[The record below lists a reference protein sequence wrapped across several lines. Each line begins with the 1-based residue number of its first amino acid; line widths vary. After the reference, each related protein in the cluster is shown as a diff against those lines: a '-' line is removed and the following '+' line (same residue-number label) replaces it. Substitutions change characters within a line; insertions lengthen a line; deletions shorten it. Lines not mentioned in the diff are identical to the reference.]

1 LHHYNRL
8 WPNTTEAVVTIF
20 LALTEMP
27 LPSDLA
33 TSRPVPPGVFPTP
46 LDVVSRDYAAACAN
60 AGIPGGLSGAI
71 DRYRAFHRDGFIP
84 SPSRISE
91 PTPAAA
97 PIHRILRSDSAEG
110 VVTKFTQQVPRL
122 LDAMPEQPD
131 APSLETETV
140 VIPMIGRKGVL
151 THTLCVSSQV
161 GCAMG
166 CTFCQ
171 TAQMGLIR
179 HLRPREIVQQWW
191 AARHILGVDT
201 ITNIVFMGMGEP
213 LDNLDNVIA
222 AIAILTDHSG
232 PAMPMSKIS
241 VSTVGRI
248 DGLRRLGEQV
258 RQPGWHRLNLA
269 VSLNAPTDAIRSTIM
284 PINRAMP
291 LRPLREAIQ
300 SWPIYGAAKICFEY
314 VLIPGVNDSHD
325 DARHLADYI
334 LGRAEWAAPSGHG
347 GSERAPLPGLV
358 NVIPYNPRDNS
369 PWTAPSEDQ
378 VISFLGWLLDEGVYA
393 KRRRT
398 KGRDQMA
405 ACGQLGNPALRK
417 TRVYSV
423 GTGGT

>member
-1 LHHYNRL
+1 
-8 WPNTTEAVVTIF
+8 
-20 LALTEMP
+20 MP
-27 LPSDLA
+27 LPVDLA
-33 TSRPVPPGVFPTP
+33 TSRLVPQGVFPTP
-46 LDVVSRDYAAACAN
+46 LDVVSNDYAAACASV
-60 AGIPGGLSGAI
+60 GIPGGLSGAI
-71 DRYRAFHRDGFIP
+71 DRYRAFHREGIIP
-84 SPSRISE
+84 APSRLSE
-91 PTPAAA
+91 AA
-97 PIHRILRSDSAEG
+97 PAVAPINRTLRSDSAEG
-110 VVTKFTQQVPRL
+110 VVTKFTQQVPRAI
-122 LDAMPEQPD
+122 DASLAQPD
-131 APSLETETV
+131 APHLETESV

-179 HLRPREIVQQWW
+179 HLHPREIVQQWW
-191 AARHILGVDT
+191 AARHILGVDS

-248 DGLRRLGEQV
+248 DGLRRLAEQV

-291 LRPLREAIQ
+291 LRPLRDAIQ
-300 SWPIYGAAKICFEY
+300 AWPIYGAAKICFEY
-314 VLIPGVNDSHD
+314 VLIPGVNDSRD
-325 DARHLADYI
+325 DARDLADYI
-334 LGRAEWAAPSGHG
+334 LGRADWAAPSGQTT
-347 GSERAPLPGLV
+347 PLPGLV

-369 PWTAPSEDQ
+369 PWTAPTEQ
-378 VISFLGWLLDEGVYA
+378 HVIDFLGWLIDEGVYA

-417 TRVYSV
+417 PRRVEIRVNQESS
-423 GTGGT
+423 GR